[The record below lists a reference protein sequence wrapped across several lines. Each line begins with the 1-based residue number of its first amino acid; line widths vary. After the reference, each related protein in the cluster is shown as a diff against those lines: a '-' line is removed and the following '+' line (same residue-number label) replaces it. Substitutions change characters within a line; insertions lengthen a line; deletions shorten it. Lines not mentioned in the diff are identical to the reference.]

1 MPEQPK
7 PLREGLDDLEGEW
20 QELVDSID
28 ATDIPVNMLKVLRVH
43 IDEDT
48 RFVFPIKD
56 WLDEGVPIAKIEKV
70 VNDYYLK
77 HSDDILGSD
86 FIVDLDKLKTTVKAE
101 TKKALKNL

>member
-7 PLREGLDDLEGEW
+7 PLREGLYDLEGEW

-28 ATDIPVNMLKVLRVH
+28 ATDIPINMLKVLRVH

-56 WLDEGVPIAKIEKV
+56 WLDEGVPIVKIEKV